1 MKATKYISLAALA
14 LMGTLASCQSDDEA
28 ADLNARPAD
37 AVSVN
42 FSVGSLQGTT
52 RSNALATDEAQY
64 QFNTADQV
72 CVNTAGQDPVTYQ
85 YDGQKWNEATAD
97 KFLVW
102 TADQQNFQ
110 AYYPANVAGTSMTTF
125 TVPTDQSTVEKINAA
140 DYMTGQRNVSKGN
153 EVQMTLNRQM
163 ARVIIRIS
171 GFGSQYFDDQKTVSN
186 VRIYSE
192 ASGIADGNPT
202 GSSTE
207 IQPYAQG
214 NGGQGSTFT
223 ALVVP
228 GSGDSGARFIQL
240 TDGEGSTLLV
250 KGIPELEA
258 GNSYTFNL
266 VVGKNRIEVA
276 SVTVQDWTTGETLA
290 GGQATEGSAATLVT
304 AITLN
309 KTATTI
315 TAGQTETLSVSSVT
329 PDDATDQ
336 TVTWSSDNEAVATVD
351 ADGKVTAV
359 ALGTANITATANDG
373 SGVTAT
379 CAVTVS
385 KVVTIN
391 QSDWGSGYVRSFTK
405 DGVTV
410 SARMID
416 PEDGNLMDGGTFSTT
431 LGNFTKIVVTA
442 TSCSASGTGWS
453 GSRSSMTWE
462 GTPASTVS
470 FSGEFMGM
478 GRTQTTI
485 VCTIVPAN

>member
-171 GFGSQYFDDQKTVSN
+171 GFGNQYFDDQKTVKN

-214 NGGQGSTFT
+214 SYDDWSEGWRQNSTFT

-228 GSGDSGARFIQL
+228 GYGDSGARFIQL
-240 TDGEGSTLLV
+240 SDGEGSTLLV

-266 VVGKNRIEVA
+266 MVGKNRIEVA
-276 SVTVQDWTTGETLA
+276 SVTVTDWTTGETLS
-290 GGQATEGSAATLVT
+290 GGQAEEKLTPALSITSPSVGQVIGS
-304 AITLN
+304 
-309 KTATTI
+309 
-315 TAGQTETLSVSSVT
+315 
-329 PDDATDQ
+329 
-336 TVTWSSDNEAVATVD
+336 
-351 ADGKVTAV
+351 DGKNYAYGIVPSGVTAV
-359 ALGTANITATANDG
+359 AKICYVSGSHGLALALADEQGTMNWSTAQTTCAAHTPAITGGTWKLASRAEWDNMINAAGSYTALRDGFNSVGGTNMQKEYYWSSTAPGSDYARGHDFWDG
-373 SGVTAT
+373 SWDNVNKE
-379 CAVTVS
+379 AVV
-385 KVVTIN
+385 
-391 QSDWGSGYVRSFTK
+391 Y
-405 DGVTV
+405 
-410 SARMID
+410 ARAC
-416 PEDGNLMDGGTFSTT
+416 LAF
-431 LGNFTKIVVTA
+431 
-442 TSCSASGTGWS
+442 
-453 GSRSSMTWE
+453 
-462 GTPASTVS
+462 
-470 FSGEFMGM
+470 
-478 GRTQTTI
+478 
-485 VCTIVPAN
+485 